1 MTEQMQRAKELHS
14 RFLGNFLNMHKE
26 GFLKEYK
33 SFEISRELELE
44 WLNELALEF
53 SKQLS
58 IRDWDAISTIEVL
71 SRNYQDSWVVEK
83 VSSFASRNIFS
94 ADSLVRLMYAEKLV
108 EIIRSHK
115 KVISKDLL
123 FQACKVTVQILEDVI
138 SQPLVIDPGHELKQ
152 LNLKDKRALNSRA
165 QKSLEDVK
173 ELIN

>member
-1 MTEQMQRAKELHS
+1 MTEQTQRAKELYS
-14 RFLGNFLNMHKE
+14 RFMGNFLNMHKE

-33 SFEISRELELE
+33 SFEIPKEMELE

-58 IRDWDAISTIEVL
+58 IRDWDAISSIEAI

-83 VSSFASRNIFS
+83 VSSFASRNILS
-94 ADSLVRLMYAEKLV
+94 ADSMVRLMYAEKLV

-115 KVISKDLL
+115 KVITKDLL

-165 QKSLEDVK
+165 QKSLEEVK

>member
-1 MTEQMQRAKELHS
+1 MTEQTQRAKELYS
-14 RFLGNFLNMHKE
+14 RFMGNFLNMHKE

-33 SFEISRELELE
+33 SFEIPREIELE

-58 IRDWDAISTIEVL
+58 IRDWDAISTIEAI

-83 VSSFASRNIFS
+83 VSSFASRNILS
-94 ADSLVRLMYAEKLV
+94 ADSMVRLMYAEKLV

-115 KVISKDLL
+115 KVITKDLL
-123 FQACKVTVQILEDVI
+123 FQACKVTVQILEDVN

-165 QKSLEDVK
+165 QKSLEEVK